1 MSVGSVKVARPVNQR
16 EGGGASPTPALQDL
30 FVKPVPNNIARSIV
44 ERHHCLHSF
53 PGATKLAFGVFVGF
67 GLQGAVVLGCGP
79 VNAYS
84 LVSGAN
90 PDDCLALTRLW
101 LSDDLPGNSESKVI
115 GSVIRA
121 LKRHTHTKFLVTYAD
136 PTQGHVGTI
145 YQATNWFYTGLSGA
159 TPLYAIGDGKAVHS
173 RTFANTFGT
182 HSVAHFEKH
191 GVELK
196 KVPQAAKHRY
206 LYFLDRSWRNRLH
219 VPIRPYPKKED

>member
-44 ERHHCLHSF
+44 ERHHYLHSF

-101 LSDDLPGNSESKVI
+101 LSDDPPGNSESKVI
-115 GSVIRA
+115 GSVIRGFEA
-121 LKRHTHTKFLVTYAD
+121 AYPYEVPSHLCRPNPRPCGDDLPSHELVL
-136 PTQGHVGTI
+136 HRVVG
-145 YQATNWFYTGLSGA
+145 S
-159 TPLYAIGDGKAVHS
+159 HS
-173 RTFANTFGT
+173 P
-182 HSVAHFEKH
+182 V
-191 GVELK
+191 
-196 KVPQAAKHRY
+196 
-206 LYFLDRSWRNRLH
+206 RNR
-219 VPIRPYPKKED
+219 RW